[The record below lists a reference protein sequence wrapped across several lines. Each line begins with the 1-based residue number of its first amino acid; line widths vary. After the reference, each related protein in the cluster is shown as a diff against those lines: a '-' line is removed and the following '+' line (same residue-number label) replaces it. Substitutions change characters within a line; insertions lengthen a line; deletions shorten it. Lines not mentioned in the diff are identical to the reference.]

1 MAIRTIVSVFVLLAR
16 KVEPMASHKGTFH
29 QWYYGPYQN
38 DELNLIWAGWF
49 LWITD
54 WTFEQTKIRITLKG

>member
-1 MAIRTIVSVFVLLAR
+1 
-16 KVEPMASHKGTFH
+16 MASHKGTFH
-29 QWYYGPYQN
+29 QWYYGPYMN

-54 WTFEQTKIRITLKG
+54 WTFEQTKIRITVKG